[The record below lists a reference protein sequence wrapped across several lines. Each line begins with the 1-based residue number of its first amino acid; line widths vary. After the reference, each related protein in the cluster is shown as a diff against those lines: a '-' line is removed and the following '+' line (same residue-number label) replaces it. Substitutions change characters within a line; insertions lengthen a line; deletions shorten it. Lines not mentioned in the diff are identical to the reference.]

1 MSSLPKLI
9 YKYSQYNKDIHYIA
23 DNIEFTHVIGIYRG
37 SLPIATHLSNIKNVK
52 MSIIGFQTRDG
63 KDKSPA
69 WILNKMGHQ
78 VNKGILLVDDIYDTG
93 TTMKSILKFINK
105 ENVHPV
111 CLFGRP
117 NNEDVQFLHLNE
129 GKWVVFPWEV

>member
-23 DNIEFTHVIGIYRG
+23 DNIEFNHVIGIYRG

-69 WILNKMGHQ
+69 WIINKMGHQ

-93 TTMKSILKFINK
+93 TTMKSILKFINV
-105 ENVHPV
+105 ESI
-111 CLFGRP
+111 CLFWITE
-117 NNEDVQFLHLNE
+117 NCLEHSISSSSISSSSSAVAS
-129 GKWVVFPWEV
+129 